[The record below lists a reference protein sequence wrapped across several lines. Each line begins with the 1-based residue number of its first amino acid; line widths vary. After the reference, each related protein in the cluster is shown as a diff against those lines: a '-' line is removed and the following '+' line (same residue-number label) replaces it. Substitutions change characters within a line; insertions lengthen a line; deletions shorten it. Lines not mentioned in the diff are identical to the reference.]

1 MQQRSDGTDKSLS
14 EPKAPGG
21 TRDKAELRRLLD
33 DRDERIRRLRRRNAA
48 LERRLERAE
57 NAARA
62 AARDAAAVG
71 RPSPFFIVGQA
82 KSGTSWVMR
91 LLDAHPEIMAR
102 GEGRFFG
109 RAYKRPDVERM
120 DSATLQPSSLQRA
133 FADAAYLRR
142 WVERSVWTRA
152 DDADAVLDELAE
164 VCTRHILHRALA
176 GSGKRLVGD
185 KTPFLNP
192 AMTAELASRIG
203 DARVIHVIRD
213 GRDVAVSAMH
223 HLWNHRLDLGGG
235 FDLTPDEVITRERY
249 RVDPQ
254 RFLDSGQGIF
264 SEERITAL
272 ARSWRTN
279 VTRAIA
285 TGRDTLGDRYAEV
298 RFESLVADPIAELQ
312 RLTQFL
318 GADARRG
325 PLERCV
331 ERARFERFSD
341 GRPAGVED
349 SKAFA
354 RKGVVGD
361 WEEVFTERDRRV
373 YEHEAGGLLT
383 ELGYRAHE

>member
-1 MQQRSDGTDKSLS
+1 MQQRSDGTDKALN

-21 TRDKAELRRLLD
+21 RRDIAELRRLLA
-33 DRDERIRRLRRRNAA
+33 DRDQRIRRLRRRTAA
-48 LERRLERAE
+48 LERRLEKAE
-57 NAARA
+57 AS
-62 AARDAAAVG
+62 
-71 RPSPFFIVGQA
+71 PPPFFIVGQA

-91 LLDAHPEIMAR
+91 MLDAHPEIIAR

-120 DSATLQPSSLQRA
+120 DSATLQPSSLHRA
-133 FADAAYLRR
+133 LRDAAYLRR
-142 WVERSVWTRA
+142 WIERSVWTRA
-152 DDADAVLDELAE
+152 EDAEVVLGELAA
-164 VCTRHILHRALA
+164 VCTRHILDRALA

-185 KTPFLNP
+185 KTPFLN
-192 AMTAELASRIG
+192 AGVMAELASLID

-223 HLWNHRLDLGGG
+223 HLWNHSLDLGGG

-254 RFLDSGQGIF
+254 RFRASGGGIF
-264 SEERITAL
+264 SEQRITAL

-279 VTRAIA
+279 VSRAIA
-285 TGRDTLGDRYAEV
+285 IGRDRLGDRYTEV
-298 RFESLVADPIAELQ
+298 RFESLVTDPIAELQ
-312 RLTQFL
+312 RLTRFL

-325 PLERCV
+325 TGARCV

-341 GRPAGVED
+341 GRPAGIED

-361 WEEVFTERDRRV
+361 WEEVFTERDRRL
-373 YEHEAGGLLT
+373 YENEAGELLD
-383 ELGYRAHE
+383 ELGYLENGEPWTDPGACE